1 MNIKDLEIDFEG
13 TSEEVKAKLE
23 EKLGIKI
30 TDLREALEKYTQ
42 EHAGELGKDFITL
55 APYGD
60 YGKLLEEENEIASFI
75 NEEAALAKNW
85 ALAYLEQA
93 DTRLVSENLLEFV
106 FINTAMDEDEALRGI
121 VYIGAGG
128 KVKHVFVRNQ

>member
-1 MNIKDLEIDFEG
+1 MNIKDLETDLQG

-42 EHAGELGKDFITL
+42 EHAADLGKDFITL

-60 YGKLLEEENEIASFI
+60 YGKLLEEENEIASFLK
-75 NEEAALAKNW
+75 EEASLAKNW
-85 ALAYLEQA
+85 SLVYLEQA
-93 DTRLVSENLLEFV
+93 DTRLVSEMLLEFV

-121 VYIGAGG
+121 VYIGAG
-128 KVKHVFVRNQ
+128 KIKHVFVRNQ